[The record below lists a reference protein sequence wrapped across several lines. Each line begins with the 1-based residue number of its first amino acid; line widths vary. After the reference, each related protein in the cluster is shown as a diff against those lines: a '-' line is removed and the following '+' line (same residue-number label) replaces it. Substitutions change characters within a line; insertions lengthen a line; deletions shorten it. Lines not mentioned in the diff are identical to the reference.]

1 MRRTLFRVTV
11 SATVAVVAAAVVSA
25 AFGAHVNGRFGPRTS
40 VNGFRAGGFGPGGL
54 MGGGITFGGPGFG
67 GFGLGRPGLMGP
79 GMRGGGSASLL
90 SGDVLTQAA
99 NCLNMKLTDL
109 ETALKGGKSLSDVA
123 GGGSKATDLINC
135 IVKGETTN
143 LDAAVAAGWLTSDQ
157 ETALEKQLT
166 NQVTDLVDNGPPVP
180 PSGAQSGGLLQLA
193 SNYLGIGV
201 SDLQSDLKSGKTLA
215 SLLTGS
221 QTVQQLVTALEAPVQ
236 SSLDK
241 AVSAGNIT
249 QDQETAILSKLT
261 TRLTNFVNGTKPTT
275 AQMSSLQKSV
285 SKYVTLSFL
294 KHR

>member
-11 SATVAVVAAAVVSA
+11 LATVAVVAAAVVSA

-193 SNYLGIGV
+193 SNYLGISV

>member
-193 SNYLGIGV
+193 SNYLGISV

-275 AQMSSLQKSV
+275 AQMRSLQKSV